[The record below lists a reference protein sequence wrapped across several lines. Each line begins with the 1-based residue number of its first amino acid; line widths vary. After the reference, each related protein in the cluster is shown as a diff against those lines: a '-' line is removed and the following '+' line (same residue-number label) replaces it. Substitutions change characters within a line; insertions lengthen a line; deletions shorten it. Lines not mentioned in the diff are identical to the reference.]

1 MSASPY
7 FKFYS
12 SDFLTGILGM
22 DPDEIAVYT
31 VIIVMIYDRGE
42 PITADMDA
50 LAWRLRMSAKCAVA
64 VARITVGR
72 ALGEMRL

>member
-22 DPDEIAVYT
+22 EPDEIAVYT

-50 LAWRLRMSAKCAVA
+50 LAWHWQDKAGYSLLVVRELE
-64 VARITVGR
+64 GR
-72 ALGEMRL
+72 Q